1 MCDVPELERGPA
13 MTWNDFPNL
22 AHRPHAPAK
31 GRGRLQR
38 QVRRVLIVHGPQFT
52 SRELYAWAYPRRKG
66 RELSS
71 WDRWKAKRLCAQY
84 CDPVERVAPNGPWLW
99 RLRSETSPVLPGE
112 DKK

>member
-1 MCDVPELERGPA
+1 VKWEH
-13 MTWNDFPNL
+13 FPNL

-38 QVRRVLIVHGPQFT
+38 QVRRVILIFGPEFT
-52 SRELYAWAYPRRKG
+52 SRELYAWAYPRKKG

-71 WDRWKAKRLCAQY
+71 WDRWKVKRLCAEY

-99 RLRSETSPVLPGE
+99 RLRVDRLGN
-112 DKK
+112 K